1 MARIDSILAM
11 LTAQGANEL
20 RVGTNR
26 EPKLLAF
33 GTQKRFSMPPTDE
46 ETLRDLLGELLT
58 PEREQV
64 LREGRGRVDF
74 IYEQSSLGSFQ
85 VGMAMRG
92 SKDGF
97 DVTFLKRAAKA
108 ARVEQPRPEAARG
121 ESIAHAPPPSSPQ
134 IVAAQSHDA
143 TTGVHEVAALGAL
156 DEPEHFSEADVARV
170 ADANAFQNLIA
181 HAAAIKASDLHL
193 AFGEQP
199 RARVDGTLIPLDF
212 PGEIDLTNV
221 LPLSQA
227 ERVQVARGESVDLGI
242 EIPGTGRVRL
252 HVFRTSAGIAAAVRL
267 LPRMAPTIASLH
279 MPIPLEPLVD
289 THHGLILVCGATG
302 SGKSTTL
309 AALCQEILRK
319 RSIVLTTLEDPIEYG
334 LSATSTSLLRRR
346 EIGRDVPDF
355 ASGIRDALR
364 EDPDVVLIG
373 ELRDSE
379 TIAHA
384 LTAAETGHLVL
395 ASLHSSGAASAVE
408 RIVDAFP
415 PERHEQLRGQ
425 LAESLRA
432 IVAQR
437 LLPRIRGGG
446 RIPAVEVLRVNH
458 AIASLIREGKGAQLA
473 SAMQSGKADGM
484 ITLERCLADRVIAK
498 EIRLEDARATANDLS
513 SLMTYLSK

>member
-20 RVGTNR
+20 RVGTDR

-33 GTQKRFSMPPTDE
+33 GTQKRFSMPATDE
-46 ETLRDLLGELLT
+46 GTLRDLLGELLS
-58 PEREQV
+58 PEREQI

-74 IYEQSSLGSFQ
+74 IYEQPSLGSFQ

-108 ARVEQPRPEAARG
+108 ARVEPARAEAPRG

-134 IVAAQSHDA
+134 IAVASQEM
-143 TTGVHEVAALGAL
+143 TTGVHEVATLGAI
-156 DEPEHFSEADVARV
+156 DEPEQFSEADIARV
-170 ADANAFQNLIA
+170 ADGNAFQNLIA

-199 RARVDGTLIPLDF
+199 RARVDGSLIPLDF

-221 LPLSQA
+221 LPLSQT
-227 ERVQVARGESVDLGI
+227 ERAQVARGEAVDLGI

-252 HVFRTSAGIAAAVRL
+252 HVFRTSSGIAAAVRL

-279 MPIPLEPLVD
+279 MPVPLEPLID
-289 THHGLILVCGATG
+289 AHHGLILVCGATG

-346 EIGRDVPDF
+346 EIGRDVTDF

-373 ELRDSE
+373 ELRDAE

-395 ASLHSSGAASAVE
+395 ASLHSSGAASAIE

-415 PERHEQLRGQ
+415 PERHDQLRGQ

-432 IVAQR
+432 IIAQR
-437 LLPRIRGGG
+437 LLPRARGGG

-458 AIASLIREGKGAQLA
+458 AIASIIREGKGAQLS

-484 ITLERCLADRVIAK
+484 ITLERSLADRVIAK
-498 EIRLEDARATANDLS
+498 EVRLEDAKATANDLS
-513 SLMTYLSK
+513 SLMTYLPK

>member
-20 RVGTNR
+20 RVGTDR
-26 EPKLLAF
+26 EPKLFAF
-33 GTQKRFSMPPTDE
+33 GSQKRFSMPATNE

-74 IYEQSSLGSFQ
+74 IYEQPSLGSFQ
-85 VGMAMRG
+85 VGMAMRS

-97 DVTFLKRAAKA
+97 DVTFLKSARAPKV
-108 ARVEQPRPEAARG
+108 RVEPPREAPAN
-121 ESIAHAPPPSSPQ
+121 PPPPTPSQP
-134 IVAAQSHDA
+134 DPNEA
-143 TTGVHEVAALGAL
+143 TTGTHEMAIEPVHAES
-156 DEPEHFSEADVARV
+156 DHFTASGEF
-170 ADANAFQNLIA
+170 DAQTNINAFEGLIA
-181 HAAAIKASDLHL
+181 HAAALKASDLHL
-193 AFGEQP
+193 AFGETP
-199 RARVDGTLIPLDF
+199 RARVDGALIPLDF

-221 LPLSQA
+221 LPLSQS
-227 ERVQVARGESVDLGI
+227 ERAQVARGESVDLGI

-252 HVFRTSAGIAAAVRL
+252 HVFRTSSGIAAAVRL
-267 LPRMAPTIASLH
+267 LPRLAPTIASLH
-279 MPIPLEPLVD
+279 MPVPLEPLIEV
-289 THHGLILVCGATG
+289 HHGLILVCGATG

-309 AALCQEILRK
+309 AALCQEVLRR

-334 LSATSTSLLRRR
+334 LTAPSSSILRRR
-346 EIGRDVPDF
+346 EIGRDVTDF

-373 ELRDSE
+373 ELRDAE

-415 PERHEQLRGQ
+415 PERHDQLRGQ

-432 IVAQR
+432 IIAQR
-437 LLPRIRGGG
+437 LLPRARGGG

-458 AIASLIREGKGAQLA
+458 AIASLIREGKGAQLS

-498 EIRLEDARATANDLS
+498 DIRLEDARATANDLS
-513 SLMTYLSK
+513 SLMAYLPK

>member
-20 RVGTNR
+20 RVGTDR

-33 GTQKRFSMPPTDE
+33 GTQKRFSMPATNE

-74 IYEQSSLGSFQ
+74 IYEQPSLGSFQ

-97 DVTFLKRAAKA
+97 DVTFLKSQRAPKA
-108 ARVEQPRPEAARG
+108 APRVEPPREVAVNPPPAPAQSQPQSQPEAF
-121 ESIAHAPPPSSPQ
+121 
-134 IVAAQSHDA
+134 DD
-143 TTGVHEVAALGAL
+143 TTGTHEIAIEPVHANP
-156 DEPEHFSEADVARV
+156 DHFTSSGEF
-170 ADANAFQNLIA
+170 DAQTNTNAFDGLIA

-193 AFGEQP
+193 AFGETP
-199 RARVDGTLIPLDF
+199 RARVDGVLVALDF
-212 PGEIDLTNV
+212 PGEIDLTSS

-227 ERVQVARGESVDLGI
+227 ECARVARGESVDLGI

-252 HVFRTSAGIAAAVRL
+252 HVFRTSSGIAAAIRL

-279 MPIPLEPLVD
+279 MPIPLEPLID

-334 LSATSTSLLRRR
+334 LNATASSLLRRR

-364 EDPDVVLIG
+364 EDPDVILIG
-373 ELRDSE
+373 ELRDAE

-395 ASLHSSGAASAVE
+395 ASLHSSGAASAIE

-415 PERHEQLRGQ
+415 PERHDQLRGQ
-425 LAESLRA
+425 LADSLRP
-432 IVAQR
+432 IIAQR
-437 LLPRIRGGG
+437 LLPRARGGG

-458 AIASLIREGKGAQLA
+458 AIAAIIREGKGAQLS

-498 EIRLEDARATANDLS
+498 DIRLEDARASANDLS
-513 SLMTYLSK
+513 SLMAYLPK

>member
-20 RVGTNR
+20 RVGTDR

-33 GTQKRFSMPPTDE
+33 GTQKRFSMPSTNE

-74 IYEQSSLGSFQ
+74 IYEQPSLGSFQ

-97 DVTFLKRAAKA
+97 DVTFLKSSRAPKA
-108 ARVEQPRPEAARG
+108 APRIDA
-121 ESIAHAPPPSSPQ
+121 APPPPPANP
-134 IVAAQSHDA
+134 VAPSQPSIETSEA
-143 TTGVHEVAALGAL
+143 TTGTHEIAVEHAPA
-156 DEPEHFSEADVARV
+156 DPDHFSASGEF
-170 ADANAFQNLIA
+170 DAQTHVNAFQNLIA

-193 AFGEQP
+193 AFGEPP

-227 ERVQVARGESVDLGI
+227 ERAQVARGESVDLGI

-252 HVFRTSAGIAAAVRL
+252 HVFRTSSGIAAAVRL

-279 MPIPLEPLVD
+279 MPIPLEPLID

-334 LSATSTSLLRRR
+334 LNATSSSLLRRR

-364 EDPDVVLIG
+364 EDPDVILIG
-373 ELRDSE
+373 ELRDAE

-415 PERHEQLRGQ
+415 PERHDQLRGQ
-425 LAESLRA
+425 LADSLRA
-432 IVAQR
+432 IIAQR
-437 LLPRIRGGG
+437 LLPRARGGG

-458 AIASLIREGKGAQLA
+458 AVAAIIREGKGAQLS

-498 EIRLEDARATANDLS
+498 DIRLEDARATANDLS
-513 SLMTYLSK
+513 SLMTYLPK